1 MLQSTTVFSV
11 FNRIISLR
19 ISSCDD
25 YTLTKYTKEVTLDE
39 LRVFINENTDSWAH
53 CKYLPNKSHLFQ
65 YWDNLNRN
73 LNLGIEA
80 ARNVR
85 RSDEEQ
91 IVNCILS
98 QLSIPPID
106 GDEYRNSINS
116 NVKIQRELAINSPS
130 TYDDDYLKIFEF
142 IEHISKQLAEFS
154 SIEYLDDA
162 IVYYISYTKNPPS
175 AISNLDSS
183 LPYIAKTALYCFRE
197 YIFSDKENWNRITYK
212 TQQRHKTILKS
223 QENSF
228 NLSLREAEDT
238 LTEIRDFVQ
247 NEHNNLLAL
256 EETYRE
262 KIKLEVPEKLWNE
275 QARQYSISADNCIV
289 FIILTAFVFSIL
301 LAHLLPYLL
310 NLQSGPSWFSP
321 TIALVSAISFVLYL
335 IRVFIKQFQSN
346 KHLEITCRERAALTR
361 FYQALVYESNKSG
374 NSEVELIKE
383 KQRLLIFQT
392 LFTIADTG
400 LVKTDSSAQN
410 IETLMSL
417 IKRS

>member
-116 NVKIQRELAINSPS
+116 NVKIQRELTINSPS

-289 FIILTAFVFSIL
+289 FYYSYSVRFFHSSCPSSSLFTQSSKRSFLVFSNHCSCL
-301 LAHLLPYLL
+301 CHLFCSLFNTCIY
-310 NLQSGPSWFSP
+310 Q
-321 TIALVSAISFVLYL
+321 TISV
-335 IRVFIKQFQSN
+335 
-346 KHLEITCRERAALTR
+346 
-361 FYQALVYESNKSG
+361 
-374 NSEVELIKE
+374 
-383 KQRLLIFQT
+383 
-392 LFTIADTG
+392 
-400 LVKTDSSAQN
+400 
-410 IETLMSL
+410 
-417 IKRS
+417 

>member
-1 MLQSTTVFSV
+1 MLQSTTVLSV

-25 YTLTKYTKEVTLDE
+25 YTLTKYIKKVTLDE

-98 QLSIPPID
+98 QLSMPPID
-106 GDEYRNSINS
+106 DDEYRNSINS
-116 NVKIQRELAINSPS
+116 NVKIQRELTINSPS

-142 IEHISKQLAEFS
+142 IEHISKQLAEFN

-183 LPYIAKTALYCFRE
+183 CPYIAKTALYCFRE

-212 TQQRHKTILKS
+212 TLQRHKTILKS

-321 TIALVSAISFVLYL
+321 TIALISAISFVLYL

-374 NSEVELIKE
+374 NSEVELVKE